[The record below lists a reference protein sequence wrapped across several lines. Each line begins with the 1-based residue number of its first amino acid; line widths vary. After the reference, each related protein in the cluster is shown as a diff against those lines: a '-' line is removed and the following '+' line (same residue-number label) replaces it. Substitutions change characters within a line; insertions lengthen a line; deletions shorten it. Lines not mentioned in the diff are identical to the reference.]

1 MQYSVNFGVKKEQK
15 TKKFRS
21 YFELTIIAPVGSI
34 HQ

>member
-1 MQYSVNFGVKKEQK
+1 MEDSENFAVKKEQK
-15 TKKFRS
+15 SKKFRS